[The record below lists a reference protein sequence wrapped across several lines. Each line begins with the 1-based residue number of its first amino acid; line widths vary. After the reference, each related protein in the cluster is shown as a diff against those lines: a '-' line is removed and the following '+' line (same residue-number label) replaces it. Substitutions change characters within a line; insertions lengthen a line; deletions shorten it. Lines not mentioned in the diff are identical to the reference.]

1 MAMEPALFVH
11 PGCARGTGSPG
22 HRGPG
27 PTNVALMQQMLNIS
41 FSAQLALAHAA
52 I

>member
-1 MAMEPALFVH
+1 MAMEPALFAH
-11 PGCARGTGSPG
+11 PGCARGTGLPG

-27 PTNVALMQQMLNIS
+27 PTDVAHMQQMLKIS
-41 FSAQLALAHAA
+41 FSARLALARAA